1 MLFFLPD
8 LVQEVVK
15 LLDVPIAEKR
25 LKVRSSLPPTLPPLQ
40 ADRDQIKQVLIN
52 LVQNAIEASEEG
64 GMLTLAS
71 FELARGQEA
80 GVAIHVMD
88 TGTGVPP
95 DALPHVFEPFF
106 TSGKHRGT
114 GLGLA
119 ISRNIIDAHSGDIQ
133 LTSELGKGTTV
144 RVWLPLRQQPRVIEA

>member
-1 MLFFLPD
+1 
-8 LVQEVVK
+8 
-15 LLDVPIAEKR
+15 
-25 LKVRSSLPPTLPPLQ
+25 VRSSLPPTLPPFQ

-64 GMLTLAS
+64 GALTLTA
-71 FELARGQEA
+71 FELARGQET

-88 TGTGVPP
+88 TGTGVAPE
-95 DALPHVFEPFF
+95 ALPHVFEPFF

-119 ISRNIIDAHSGDIQ
+119 ICRNIVDAHGGDIQ
-133 LTSELGKGTTV
+133 LTSQPGKGTTV
-144 RVWLPLRQQPRVIEA
+144 RVWLPLRQQPRIVEA